1 MLRIGDAWIFPEP
14 NDPTKACDRDAFSRW
29 WEEAERAAG
38 IPHVTRRGW
47 HSLRRTF
54 ASELKH
60 IPLKDLCEL
69 GGWKTHDT
77 VLKCYIKA
85 DEATMREALAQRKPI
100 RQSGTE

>member
-1 MLRIGDAWIFPEP
+1 MTHGSLDFPEP
-14 NDPTKACDRDAFSRW
+14 GDAARPCDRDKFSWW

-38 IPHVTRRGW
+38 ITHVARRGW

-69 GGWKTHDT
+69 GGWKTADT
-77 VLKCYIKA
+77 VLECYIKP
-85 DEATMREALAQRKPI
+85 DEATMRDALAHRKPI
-100 RQSGTE
+100 RAVGNR